1 MMSMKENVDKLDH
14 SPYISYIQ
22 ETTDI
27 IARLLITN
35 GIHTIYEQLNK
46 VTSCHGPF
54 EDRQPPNKKPTM
66 CKIILNC
73 GRVLISQT
81 GCHISS
87 RVSEFI

>member
-1 MMSMKENVDKLDH
+1 MW
-14 SPYISYIQ
+14 ISETIALIFLNMQ

-27 IARLLITN
+27 LARFLITK
-35 GIHTIYEQLNK
+35 GIHTIFEQLNK

-54 EDRQPPNKKPTM
+54 EDRQPTM
-66 CKIILNC
+66 CKITHNC
-73 GRVLISQT
+73 GRVYISHT